1 MFLCGKPYSVPC
13 QYFTTAGCLA
23 PFFCPYKMVP
33 QISLSDRT
41 TTTYKRMVVGS
52 KNADDTTETVK
63 ETEVGYETREEQIAE
78 MAKEMRNYGYKHLC
92 AGRVFYYGFCEH
104 LYDAG
109 YRKQSD
115 TAREILQYLY
125 EKMGNVSLSDTELV
139 LYLAAQ
145 YDVEVE
151 E

>member
-1 MFLCGKPYSVPC
+1 MGDK
-13 QYFTTAGCLA
+13 Q
-23 PFFCPYKMVP
+23 K
-33 QISLSDRT
+33 QI
-41 TTTYKRMVVGS
+41 
-52 KNADDTTETVK
+52 E
-63 ETEVGYETREEQIAE
+63 E
-78 MAKEMRNYGYKHLC
+78 MAKAMSDFVLEDSTKCDIELSKHLI
-92 AGRVFYYGFCEH
+92 AK
-104 LYDAG
+104 G

-145 YDVEVE
+145 YGVEVE